1 MSQAPIPHNEQQRL
15 AALQALELLDTPAE
29 TLFDH
34 ITALAAQICAT
45 PIALISLIDAERQ
58 WFKSRVGL
66 DTEQTAR
73 ELAFCAHAVAADAP
87 LEVDNALEDARFRD
101 NPLVTAAPH
110 IRFYAG
116 MPLHDRHG
124 LALGT
129 LCVIDRQPRHLDAHQ
144 RQQLQHLARLTGEL
158 FELRLQARRQAEQ
171 SAMHQAMLDNAGSAV
186 LVLDPQG
193 RVLRS
198 NPEAQQLLEH
208 SAAALSGQH
217 MPRLLVEA
225 GQFERLCAACANGP
239 QSAEGRLRT
248 RGGQSLPVRLN
259 LSPIRAEEQ
268 ALQGYLLVANDLS
281 QRDEARLRL
290 QRIAAQLPGMVYQ
303 YLLRADGSSCFPY
316 ASAGIL
322 DIYGC
327 APEEVAE
334 DAAPALARLHPD
346 DAPQVR
352 AAIAR
357 SAQDLSTWHQE
368 YRVLHPLHGPL
379 WVEGRAAPQRLPGGD
394 VLWHG
399 FISDI
404 SERKRGEQ
412 LQNEFVSTVSHE
424 LRTPLTAIAG
434 SLGLINGGALGA
446 VPEAMRQMLE
456 IAQSNS
462 QRLRKL
468 IDDLLDIDKLVAGKM
483 RLELQPLALRALL
496 AQALQSNQPYAERH
510 RVQLR
515 LLPGADCQVLA
526 DAQRLE
532 QVLANLL
539 ANAAK
544 FSAAGQ
550 RVELSAAPREGWVRI
565 SVRDHGQGIA
575 ESFQPRI
582 FSKFAQAD
590 AGDTRQ
596 QGGTGLGLAISKE
609 LVERMGGQI
618 GFDSTPGQGSTFW
631 FDLPLAGGS
640 HQ

>member
-217 MPRLLVEA
+217 MP
-225 GQFERLCAACANGP
+225 
-239 QSAEGRLRT
+239 
-248 RGGQSLPVRLN
+248 
-259 LSPIRAEEQ
+259 
-268 ALQGYLLVANDLS
+268 
-281 QRDEARLRL
+281 
-290 QRIAAQLPGMVYQ
+290 
-303 YLLRADGSSCFPY
+303 
-316 ASAGIL
+316 
-322 DIYGC
+322 
-327 APEEVAE
+327 
-334 DAAPALARLHPD
+334 
-346 DAPQVR
+346 
-352 AAIAR
+352 
-357 SAQDLSTWHQE
+357 
-368 YRVLHPLHGPL
+368 
-379 WVEGRAAPQRLPGGD
+379 
-394 VLWHG
+394 
-399 FISDI
+399 
-404 SERKRGEQ
+404 
-412 LQNEFVSTVSHE
+412 
-424 LRTPLTAIAG
+424 
-434 SLGLINGGALGA
+434 
-446 VPEAMRQMLE
+446 
-456 IAQSNS
+456 
-462 QRLRKL
+462 
-468 IDDLLDIDKLVAGKM
+468 
-483 RLELQPLALRALL
+483 
-496 AQALQSNQPYAERH
+496 
-510 RVQLR
+510 
-515 LLPGADCQVLA
+515 
-526 DAQRLE
+526 
-532 QVLANLL
+532 
-539 ANAAK
+539 
-544 FSAAGQ
+544 
-550 RVELSAAPREGWVRI
+550 
-565 SVRDHGQGIA
+565 
-575 ESFQPRI
+575 
-582 FSKFAQAD
+582 
-590 AGDTRQ
+590 
-596 QGGTGLGLAISKE
+596 
-609 LVERMGGQI
+609 
-618 GFDSTPGQGSTFW
+618 
-631 FDLPLAGGS
+631 
-640 HQ
+640 

>member
-1 MSQAPIPHNEQQRL
+1 MSGAPIPSNEQERL
-15 AALQALELLDTPAE
+15 AALQALELLDSPPEAM
-29 TLFDH
+29 FDH
-34 ITALAAQICAT
+34 ITALAAQICDT
-45 PIALISLIDAERQ
+45 PIALISLVDAQRQ

-66 DTEQTAR
+66 DAEQTAR
-73 ELAFCAHAVAADAP
+73 ELAFCAHAVHADAL
-87 LEVDNALEDARFRD
+87 LEVDNALDDARFRD
-101 NPLVTAAPH
+101 NPLVTSEPH

-116 MPLHDRHG
+116 VPLHDGEG

-144 RQQLQHLARLTGEL
+144 RSQLRHLAQLTGEL

-198 NPEAQQLLEH
+198 NLEAQQLLDY
-208 SAAALSGQH
+208 SADELEGQYL
-217 MPRLLVEA
+217 PRLLLEA
-225 GQFERLCAACANGP
+225 GQFERLCAASTAGP
-239 QSAEGRLRT
+239 QSTEGQMRARN
-248 RGGQSLPVRLN
+248 GQSLPVRLN
-259 LSPIRAEEQ
+259 LSPIRATGQ
-268 ALQGYLLVANDLS
+268 PLQGYLLVANDLS
-281 QRDEARLRL
+281 QREEARQRL

-316 ASAGIL
+316 ASAGIH

-327 APEEVAE
+327 SPEEASE
-334 DAAPALARLHPD
+334 DAQPIFARLHPD
-346 DAPQVR
+346 DAPAVR
-352 AAIAR
+352 SAIAR
-357 SAQDLSTWHQE
+357 SAASLATWQQE
-368 YRVLHPLHGPL
+368 YRVLHPQRGLI
-379 WVEGRAAPQRLPGGD
+379 WVEGHAAPQRLPDGD
-394 VLWHG
+394 TLWHG

-434 SLGLINGGALGA
+434 SLGLINGGALGE
-446 VPEAMRQMLE
+446 VPQAMRQMLE

-462 QRLRKL
+462 QRLRHL
-468 IDDLLDIDKLVAGKM
+468 IDDLLDMDKLVAGKM
-483 RLELQPLALRALL
+483 HFDLQPLALRPLL
-496 AQALQSNQPYAERH
+496 LQALRNNQPYAERH
-510 RVQLR
+510 QVQLQV
-515 LLPGADCQVLA
+515 LPGADCQVLA

-539 ANAAK
+539 SNAAK

-550 RVELSAAPREGWVRI
+550 HVELAAAAEDGWVRI
-565 SVRDHGQGIA
+565 SVRDYGLGIA
-575 ESFQPRI
+575 EDFKSLI

-590 AGDTRQ
+590 ASDTRS

-609 LVERMGGQI
+609 IIEHMGGKI
-618 GFDSTPGQGSTFW
+618 GFDSIQGQGSTFW
-631 FDLPLAGGS
+631 LELPLAGG
-640 HQ
+640 QP

>member
-1 MSQAPIPHNEQQRL
+1 MSQAPIPSNEQERL
-15 AALQALELLDTPAE
+15 AALRALELLDSPAE
-29 TLFDH
+29 AMFDH
-34 ITALAAQICAT
+34 ITALAAEICGT
-45 PIALISLIDAERQ
+45 PIALISLIDAQRQ

-66 DTEQTAR
+66 DVEQTAR

-87 LEVDNALEDARFRD
+87 LEVDNALDDARFRD
-101 NPLVTAAPH
+101 NPLVTCAPH

-116 MPLHDRHG
+116 VPLHDSRG

-129 LCVIDRQPRHLDAHQ
+129 LCVIDRQPRHLDNHQ
-144 RQQLQHLARLTGEL
+144 RDQLQHLAQLTGEL

-198 NPEAQQLLEH
+198 NHEAQQLLGH
-208 SAAALSGQH
+208 SPGDLEDQYLPQLLLEPGQYERLCTACSSGPQSTEGQMRARSGQH
-217 MPRLLVEA
+217 
-225 GQFERLCAACANGP
+225 
-239 QSAEGRLRT
+239 
-248 RGGQSLPVRLN
+248 LPVRLN
-259 LSPIRAEEQ
+259 LSPIRAEGQ
-268 ALQGYLLVANDLS
+268 PLQGYLLVANDLS
-281 QRDEARLRL
+281 QREEARLRL

-316 ASAGIL
+316 ASAGIR
-322 DIYGC
+322 DVYGC
-327 APEEVAE
+327 TPEEVSE
-334 DAAPALARLHPD
+334 DAGPLLARLHPD
-346 DAPQVR
+346 DAPQVH

-357 SAQDLSTWHQE
+357 SAATLSTWHQE

-379 WVEGRAAPQRLPGGD
+379 WLEGRAAPQRLPGGET
-394 VLWHG
+394 LWHG

-446 VPEAMRQMLE
+446 VPEQMQQMLE

-468 IDDLLDIDKLVAGKM
+468 IDELLDIDKLVAGKM
-483 RLELQPLALRALL
+483 RFDLQPLALRPLL
-496 AQALQSNQPYAERH
+496 EQALHSNQPYAEHH
-510 RVQLR
+510 RVQLL
-515 LLPGADCQVLA
+515 LLPGIDCQVTA

-544 FSAAGQ
+544 FSSAGQ
-550 RVELSAAPREGWVRI
+550 SVELAAVPGDGWVRI

-575 ESFQPRI
+575 PNFKPRI

-590 AGDTRQ
+590 AGDTRR

-609 LVERMGGQI
+609 IVEHMGGRI
-618 GFDSTPGQGSTFW
+618 GFDSVEGQGSTFW
-631 FDLPLAGGS
+631 LDLPLAGM
-640 HQ
+640 QP

>member
-1 MSQAPIPHNEQQRL
+1 MSQAPIPSNEQERL
-15 AALQALELLDTPAE
+15 AALQALELLDSPPEAM
-29 TLFDH
+29 FDH
-34 ITALAAQICAT
+34 ITALAAQICDT
-45 PIALISLIDAERQ
+45 PIALISLVDAQRQ

-66 DTEQTAR
+66 DAEQTDR
-73 ELAFCAHAVAADAP
+73 ELAFCAHAVHADAL
-87 LEVDNALEDARFRD
+87 LEVDNALDDARFRD
-101 NPLVTAAPH
+101 NPLVTSEPH

-116 MPLHDRHG
+116 VPLHDGEG

-144 RQQLQHLARLTGEL
+144 RSQLRHLAQLTGEL

-198 NPEAQQLLEH
+198 NLEAQQLLDY
-208 SAAALSGQH
+208 SADELEGQYL
-217 MPRLLVEA
+217 PRLLLEA
-225 GQFERLCAACANGP
+225 GQFERLCAASTAGP
-239 QSAEGRLRT
+239 QSTEGQMRARN
-248 RGGQSLPVRLN
+248 GQSLPVRLN
-259 LSPIRAEEQ
+259 LSPIRAAGQ
-268 ALQGYLLVANDLS
+268 PLQGYLLVANDLS
-281 QRDEARLRL
+281 QREEARQRL

-316 ASAGIL
+316 ASAGIH

-327 APEEVAE
+327 SPEEASE
-334 DAAPALARLHPD
+334 DAQPIFARLHPD
-346 DAPQVR
+346 DAPAV
-352 AAIAR
+352 R
-357 SAQDLSTWHQE
+357 SAITRSAASLATWQQE
-368 YRVLHPLHGPL
+368 YRVLHPQRGLI
-379 WVEGRAAPQRLPGGD
+379 WVEGHAAPQRLPDGD
-394 VLWHG
+394 TLWHG

-434 SLGLINGGALGA
+434 SLGLINGGALGE
-446 VPEAMRQMLE
+446 VPQAMRQMLE

-462 QRLRKL
+462 QRLRHL
-468 IDDLLDIDKLVAGKM
+468 IDDLLDMDKLVAGKM
-483 RLELQPLALRALL
+483 HFDLQPLALRPLL
-496 AQALQSNQPYAERH
+496 QQALRNNQPYAERH
-510 RVQLR
+510 QVQLQM
-515 LLPGADCQVLA
+515 LAGADCQVLA

-539 ANAAK
+539 SNAAK

-550 RVELSAAPREGWVRI
+550 HVELAAAAEDGWVRI
-565 SVRDHGQGIA
+565 SVRDYGLGIA
-575 ESFQPRI
+575 EDFKSLI

-590 AGDTRQ
+590 ASDTRS

-609 LVERMGGQI
+609 IIEHMGGKI
-618 GFDSTPGQGSTFW
+618 GFDSIQGQGSTFW
-631 FDLPLAGGS
+631 LELPLAGG
-640 HQ
+640 QP

>member
-1 MSQAPIPHNEQQRL
+1 MSRAPIPHNEQQRL
-15 AALQALELLDTPAE
+15 AALHALELLDTPAE
-29 TLFDH
+29 TAFDH

-66 DTEQTAR
+66 DAEQTAR

-101 NPLVTAAPH
+101 NPLVTTAPH

-129 LCVIDRQPRHLDAHQ
+129 LCVIDRQPRQLDAQQ

-198 NPEAQQLLEH
+198 NLEAQQLLDY
-208 SAAALSGQH
+208 SADELEEQYL
-217 MPRLLVEA
+217 PRLLLEA
-225 GQFERLCAACANGP
+225 GQFERLCAASTAGP
-239 QSAEGRLRT
+239 QSIEGQMRARN
-248 RGGQSLPVRLN
+248 GQSLPVRLN
-259 LSPIRAEEQ
+259 LSPIRATGQ
-268 ALQGYLLVANDLS
+268 PLQGYLLVANDLS
-281 QRDEARLRL
+281 QREEARQRL

-316 ASAGIL
+316 ASAGIH

-327 APEEVAE
+327 SPEEASE
-334 DAAPALARLHPD
+334 DAQPIFARLHPD
-346 DAPQVR
+346 DAPAVR
-352 AAIAR
+352 SAIAR
-357 SAQDLSTWHQE
+357 SAASLATWQQE
-368 YRVLHPLHGPL
+368 FRVLHPQRGLI
-379 WVEGRAAPQRLPGGD
+379 WVEGHAAPQRLPDGD
-394 VLWHG
+394 TLWHG

-446 VPEAMRQMLE
+446 VPQAMQQMLE

-515 LLPGADCQVLA
+515 LLPGADCRVLA

-550 RVELSAAPREGWVRI
+550 RVELSAAPRERWVRI

-575 ESFQPRI
+575 ESFRPRI

-631 FDLPLAGGS
+631 FDLPLAGGK
-640 HQ
+640 HE

>member
-1 MSQAPIPHNEQQRL
+1 MSQAPIPSNEQQRL
-15 AALQALELLDTPAE
+15 AALHALELLDTPAE
-29 TLFDH
+29 AMFDH
-34 ITALAAQICAT
+34 ITALAAQICDT
-45 PIALISLIDAERQ
+45 PIALISLVDAQRQ

-66 DTEQTAR
+66 DAEQTAR
-73 ELAFCAHAVAADAP
+73 ELAFCAHAVHADAL
-87 LEVDNALEDARFRD
+87 LEVGNALDDARFRD
-101 NPLVTAAPH
+101 NPLVTSDPS

-116 MPLHDRHG
+116 MPLHDGQG

-129 LCVIDRQPRHLDAHQ
+129 LCVIDRRPRQLDEHQ
-144 RQQLQHLARLTGEL
+144 RQQLRHLAQLTGEL

-193 RVLRS
+193 RVQRS
-198 NPEAQQLLEH
+198 NPEARQLLGYSAEALNEQHLPQLLEE
-208 SAAALSGQH
+208 
-217 MPRLLVEA
+217 P
-225 GQFERLCAACANGP
+225 GQFERLCLACARGP
-239 QSAEGRLRT
+239 QSAEGRLRP
-248 RGGQSLPVRLN
+248 RHGQSLPVRLN
-259 LSPIRAEEQ
+259 LSPIRAEGQ

-281 QRDEARLRL
+281 QRDEARQRL

-316 ASAGIL
+316 SSAGIR

-327 APEEVAE
+327 TPEEVCQ
-334 DAAPALARLHPD
+334 DAASAFARLHPED
-346 DAPQVR
+346 TAPVR
-352 AAIAR
+352 EAIAD
-357 SAQDLSTWHQE
+357 SAQRLATWHQE
-368 YRVLHPLHGPL
+368 YRVLHPERGLI
-379 WVEGRAAPQRLPGGD
+379 WVEGRAAPQRLPGGE

-446 VPEAMRQMLE
+446 VPENMQQMLE

-462 QRLRKL
+462 QRLRHL
-468 IDDLLDIDKLVAGKM
+468 IDDLLDMDKLVAGKM
-483 RLELQPLALRALL
+483 RFDLQPLALRPLL
-496 AQALQSNQPYAERH
+496 QQALHDNQPYAERQQV
-510 RVQLR
+510 RLQL
-515 LLPGADCQVLA
+515 LAGSDCQVLA
-526 DAQRLE
+526 DAKRVE

-544 FSAAGQ
+544 FSSPGQ
-550 RVELSAAPREGWVRI
+550 PVELSAAPRDGWVRI
-565 SVRDHGQGIA
+565 SVRDQGLGIPT
-575 ESFQPRI
+575 SFKPRI

-609 LVERMGGQI
+609 LIERMGGRI
-618 GFDSTPGQGSTFW
+618 GFDSQEGQGSTFW
-631 FDLPLAGGS
+631 FELPLAGGQS
-640 HQ
+640 

>member
-1 MSQAPIPHNEQQRL
+1 MNPAPIPGNEQQRL
-15 AALQALELLDTPAE
+15 AALHSLELLDSPPEAM
-29 TLFDH
+29 FDH
-34 ITALAAQICAT
+34 ITALAAQICDT
-45 PIALISLIDAERQ
+45 PIALISLVDAQRQ

-66 DTEQTAR
+66 DAEQTAR
-73 ELAFCAHAVAADAP
+73 ELAFCAHAVHADAL

-101 NPLVTAAPH
+101 NPLVTSAPD

-116 MPLHDRHG
+116 VPLHDGKG

-129 LCVIDRQPRHLDAHQ
+129 LCVIDRQPRHLDNHQ
-144 RQQLQHLARLTGEL
+144 RSQLQHLAQLTGEL

-198 NPEAQQLLEH
+198 NPEAQQLLDY
-208 SAAALSGQH
+208 SADELGKQFL
-217 MPRLLVEA
+217 PRLLTDP
-225 GQFERLCAACANGP
+225 GQFERLCAACIREP
-239 QSAEGRLRT
+239 QSTEGQLRA
-248 RGGQSLPVRLN
+248 RSGQSLPVRLN
-259 LSPIRAEEQ
+259 LSPIRAEGQ
-268 ALQGYLLVANDLS
+268 PLQGYLLVANDLS
-281 QRDEARLRL
+281 QRDEARQRL

-316 ASAGIL
+316 ASAGIG

-327 APEEVAE
+327 TPEEVGQ
-334 DAAPALARLHPD
+334 DAAPVLARLHTE
-346 DAPQVR
+346 DASPVR
-352 AAIAR
+352 EAIAASAR
-357 SAQDLSTWHQE
+357 SLTTWHQE
-368 YRVLHPLHGPL
+368 YRVLHPERGLI

-394 VLWHG
+394 TLWHG

-434 SLGLINGGALGA
+434 SLGLINGGALGE
-446 VPEAMRQMLE
+446 VPQAMRQMLE

-462 QRLRKL
+462 QRLRHL
-468 IDDLLDIDKLVAGKM
+468 IDDLLDMDKLVAGKM
-483 RLELQPLALRALL
+483 HFDLQPLALSPLL
-496 AQALQSNQPYAERH
+496 QQALHNNQPYAEH
-510 RVQLR
+510 HQVQLQ
-515 LLPGADCQVLA
+515 LLAGADCQVMA

-550 RVELSAAPREGWVRI
+550 QVELAAIPEDGWVRI
-565 SVRDHGQGIA
+565 SVRDQGQGIA
-575 ESFQPRI
+575 DDFKPRI

-590 AGDTRQ
+590 AGDTRR

-609 LVERMGGQI
+609 IIEHMGGHI
-618 GFDSTPGQGSTFW
+618 GFDSTLGQGSTFW
-631 FDLPLAGGS
+631 LRLPLAGAQS
-640 HQ
+640 

>member
-1 MSQAPIPHNEQQRL
+1 MSEAPIPDNEQQRL

-29 TLFDH
+29 AMFDH
-34 ITALAAQICAT
+34 VTALAAQICDT
-45 PIALISLIDAERQ
+45 PIALISLVDAQRK

-66 DTEQTAR
+66 DAEQTAR
-73 ELAFCAHAVAADAP
+73 EHAFCAHAVHADAP
-87 LEVDNALEDARFRD
+87 LEVDNALDDARFRD

-116 MPLHDRHG
+116 IPLHDSQG

-129 LCVIDRQPRHLDAHQ
+129 LCVIDRQPRHLDTHQ
-144 RQQLQHLARLTGEL
+144 RTQLQHLARLTGEL

-171 SAMHQAMLDNAGSAV
+171 SAMHQAMLANAGSAV

-193 RVLRS
+193 RVQRS
-198 NPEAQQLLEH
+198 NSEARQLLGY
-208 SAAALSGQH
+208 SAEALGELHLPQ
-217 MPRLLVEA
+217 LLTEA
-225 GQFERLCAACANGP
+225 GQFERLCLACGAGP
-239 QSAEGRLRT
+239 QSAEGCLRA
-248 RGGQSLPVRLN
+248 RDGQSLPVRLN
-259 LSPIRAEEQ
+259 LSTIRAEGQ

-281 QRDEARLRL
+281 QREEARLRL

-327 APEEVAE
+327 APAQVLG

-346 DAPQVR
+346 DIAEVR
-352 AAIAR
+352 AAILR
-357 SAQDLSTWHQE
+357 SAETLATWHQE
-368 YRVLHPLHGPL
+368 YRVRHPRHGTI
-379 WVEGRAAPQRLPGGD
+379 WVEGRAAPQRLPGGE

-434 SLGLINGGALGA
+434 SLGLINGGALGE
-446 VPEAMRQMLE
+446 VPEAMRQMLD
-456 IAQSNS
+456 IAESNS

-468 IDDLLDIDKLVAGKM
+468 IDDLLDMDKLAAGKM
-483 RLELQPLALRALL
+483 HFDLQPLALRPLL
-496 AQALQSNQPYAERH
+496 EQALHSNQPYAEHH
-510 RVQLR
+510 RVRLR
-515 LLPGADCQVLA
+515 LLPGEDCRVLA

-544 FSAAGQ
+544 FSATGQ
-550 RVELSAAPREGWVRI
+550 SVELAAAPREGWVRI
-565 SVRDHGQGIA
+565 SVRDQGAGIPA
-575 ESFQPRI
+575 SFRPRI

-590 AGDTRQ
+590 AGDTRR

-609 LVERMGGQI
+609 IVERLGGRI
-618 GFDSTPGQGSTFW
+618 GFDSVEGQGSTFW
-631 FDLPLAGGS
+631 FDLPLADARP
-640 HQ
+640 